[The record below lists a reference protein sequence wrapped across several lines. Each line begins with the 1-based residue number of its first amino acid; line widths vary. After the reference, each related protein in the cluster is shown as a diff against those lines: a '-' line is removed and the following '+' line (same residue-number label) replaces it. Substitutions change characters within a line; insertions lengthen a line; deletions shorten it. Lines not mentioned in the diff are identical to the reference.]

1 MKQHEILLQLI
12 DVLDVILGPAL
23 LGALNDDEIV
33 KDYGNLGLD
42 IVSRGRKLLDQA
54 KTNYQTKT

>member
-54 KTNYQTKT
+54 KKEVR

>member
-1 MKQHEILLQLI
+1 MPNRNVHELI

-54 KTNYQTKT
+54 KKEVR

>member
-1 MKQHEILLQLI
+1 MPNRNVHELI

-42 IVSRGRKLLDQA
+42 IVSRGRKLLDQVKEEVA
-54 KTNYQTKT
+54 